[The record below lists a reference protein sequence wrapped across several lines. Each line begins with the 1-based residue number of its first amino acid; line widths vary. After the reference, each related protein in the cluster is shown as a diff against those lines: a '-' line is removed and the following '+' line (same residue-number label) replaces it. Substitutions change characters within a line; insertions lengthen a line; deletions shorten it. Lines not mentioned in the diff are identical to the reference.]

1 MNPSRAPRSSVASAA
16 TGTRD
21 PFSISFTPGS
31 INSVRQSRPRRRS
44 GKGSDTCTST
54 WGRAWSDIPTAAR
67 VVRKGAPRMTRP
79 QTQPHEGRRCRMGLQ
94 ASGRAAQVRTGA
106 GAWRSVHDA
115 LHIAKAG
122 RGRDACRRAR
132 DCRALYSVGRGS
144 GPTGDQDAR
153 MVGIGRTPTPL
164 SPMISCSDLP
174 APIRSAPWAVA
185 LKAVA
190 QRRGAM
196 HAQDWHTTS

>member
-94 ASGRAAQVRTGA
+94 ASGRAAQVRTGPALGAAFTMPCILPKLVA
-106 GAWRSVHDA
+106 GAMRAAAPETAEPSTAWGAGLDQREIRMRGWWTSDA
-115 LHIAKAG
+115 PPL
-122 RGRDACRRAR
+122 
-132 DCRALYSVGRGS
+132 LYL
-144 GPTGDQDAR
+144 Q
-153 MVGIGRTPTPL
+153 
-164 SPMISCSDLP
+164 
-174 APIRSAPWAVA
+174 
-185 LKAVA
+185 
-190 QRRGAM
+190 
-196 HAQDWHTTS
+196 